1 MAFAEGLN
9 RSALQVFEAARN
21 DAESLSIMSSELGCG
36 AKLLDFGVGV
46 RGGLQ
51 AGVRLA
57 SICLGGLAEVAISS
71 GDRSVWRGPWVRVA
85 TDYPVRACLFGQY
98 AGWPVKV
105 EKFFA
110 MGSGPM
116 RVLRGKE
123 KMLKELSATDSS
135 VSAVGVLECDQL
147 PDCEVARA
155 IAAECGISPE
165 KLNLAIAPTRSVAG
179 CVQVV
184 ARSVETSLHKLF
196 ELGFPMNAVK
206 HAYGIAPLP
215 PPTPD
220 FAAGIGRTNDAI
232 LYGGHV
238 TVWVEADDGQIE
250 SIGAKLPSSAS
261 RDFGE
266 PFADIF
272 KNYGYDFYKVDPG
285 LFSPAEVA
293 IHNVKTGRAWHFGEL
308 REDLVSKSFA
318 VEQMS

>member
-1 MAFAEGLN
+1 MAFADGLN
-9 RSALQVFEAARN
+9 ESALKVFEAARN
-21 DAESLSIMSSELGCG
+21 EAQMLSIAARELSCG
-36 AKLLDFGVGV
+36 AKILDFGVEV

-57 SICLGGLAEVAISS
+57 SICLGGLAEVAMSS

-98 AGWPVKV
+98 AGWPVKF

-123 KMLKELSATDSS
+123 PMLKQLAACDSS
-135 VSAVGVLECDQL
+135 NKAVGVLECDCL
-147 PDCEVARA
+147 PDCPVARA
-155 IAAECGISPE
+155 IAVDCGISPE
-165 KLNLAIAPTRSVAG
+165 NLYLAVAPTRSLAG

-196 ELGFPMNAVK
+196 ELGFPMGAVK

-215 PPTPD
+215 PTTPD
-220 FAAGIGRTNDAI
+220 FAVGIGRTNDAI

-238 TVWVEADDGQIE
+238 TVWVDADDSQVE

-272 KNYGYDFYKVDPG
+272 KNYGYDFYRVDPG

-293 IHNVKTGRAWHFGEL
+293 IHNIKTGRAWHFGEL

>member
-1 MAFAEGLN
+1 MACAEGLN
-9 RSALQVFEAARN
+9 NSALMVFEAAVK
-21 DAESLSIMSSELGCG
+21 DANVLSITSSQLNCG
-36 AKLLDFGVGV
+36 ARVLDFGVSV

-71 GDRSVWRGPWVRVA
+71 GDRSVWRGPWVRVS
-85 TDYPVRACLFGQY
+85 TDFPVRACLFGQY

-105 EKFFA
+105 DKFFA

-123 KMLKELSATDSS
+123 KMLKALAASDQSS
-135 VSAVGVLECDQL
+135 IAVGVLECDQL
-147 PDCEVARA
+147 PTCDIARSIATDCGVT
-155 IAAECGISPE
+155 AE
-165 KLNLAIAPTRSVAG
+165 NLRLAVAPTRSVAG
-179 CVQVV
+179 NVQVV

-196 ELGFPMNAVK
+196 ELGFPMTAVK

-238 TVWVEADDGQIE
+238 TVWVEADDEQIE
-250 SIGAKLPSSAS
+250 SIGSKLPSSAS

-272 KNYGYDFYKVDPG
+272 KSYGYDFYKVDPG

-293 IHNVKTGRAWHFGEL
+293 IHNFKTGRAWHFGEL

-318 VEQMS
+318 VEQMG

>member
-1 MAFAEGLN
+1 MASAEGLN
-9 RSALQVFEAARN
+9 RSSHQVFQSAKQN
-21 DAESLSIMSSELGCG
+21 SESLSIAYSQLPCG
-36 AKLLDFGVGV
+36 AHLLDFGVAV

-51 AGVRLA
+51 AGVQLA
-57 SICLGGLAEVAISS
+57 SICLGGLADIAISS
-71 GDRSVWRGPWVRVA
+71 GDRSVWRGPWVRVS

-98 AGWPVKV
+98 AGWPVQV
-105 EKFFA
+105 QKFFA

-123 KMLKELSATDSS
+123 KMLKELGATDSS
-135 VSAVGVLECDQL
+135 TCAVGVLECDKL
-147 PDCEVARA
+147 PNCEVASA
-155 IAAECGISPE
+155 IAAECHVSPE
-165 KLNLAIAPTRSVAG
+165 NLHLAIAPTRSLAG

-196 ELGFPMNAVK
+196 ELGFPMTSVK

-238 TVWVEADDGQIE
+238 TVWVESEDAEIE

-272 KNYGYDFYKVDPG
+272 KSYGFDFYKVDPG

-293 IHNVKTGRAWHFGEL
+293 IHNAKTGRAWHFGEL
-308 REDLVSKSFA
+308 REDLLSKSFE